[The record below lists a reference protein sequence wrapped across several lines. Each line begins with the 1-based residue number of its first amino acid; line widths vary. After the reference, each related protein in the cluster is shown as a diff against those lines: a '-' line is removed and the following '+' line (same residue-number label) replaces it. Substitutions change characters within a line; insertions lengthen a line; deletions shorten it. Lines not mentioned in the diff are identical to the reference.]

1 MKSLQERTEQSM
13 AKNLKVGMLVCA
25 SILAANAA
33 YANYP
38 SSNELLTVTQQT
50 GKIKGTIVDSK
61 TGEPV
66 IGASVKVKGTKLA
79 AVTDLNGEFEL
90 NTHANATLQISYV
103 GFKETEVK
111 ASNDMKISLEED
123 TESLEEVV
131 VVGYG
136 TQKKESLTGAMANIK
151 GEKLKDIT
159 SATVENM
166 LNGKV
171 SGVYVAPGSG
181 RPGSTGAIIIRGQT
195 SINGATAPLWVV
207 DGVIVGNSAGDLN
220 PDDIETMTVLKDAAS
235 TAIYGSEGA
244 NGVVVV
250 TTKQAKHEK
259 MSISLSAKAGLSTLN
274 RGNLEMMDGAEFYDY
289 YKSFQNVES
298 VNFPRWNED
307 LRNSN
312 FDWFKLAKK
321 TGSTQDYNLTLNGGS
336 QNIQSMF
343 TLGYFKE
350 EGAVKGY
357 DMNRYSTRI
366 KVVYKP
372 YEWLTIKPNI
382 SGSRTNDKDKQYSV
396 GAMYSMMPWDSP
408 YDENGNLVPNY
419 YSGWVNSK
427 ATNYLNDLAAGDYS
441 TSTTYDLA
449 GGLDFDIKITPW
461 LTFSSVNNYS
471 YYNSQTH
478 GYYDPKSS
486 SGEGVNGRTTEYNYV
501 STRRYTNQLLRFK
514 KSWGKHNVNALLAYE
529 FNDYEMKYT
538 DVYATGFISGF
549 EDFMTAAK
557 PEMATGYRTAWAKQS
572 YFTQW
577 RYDYDSRYYGELS
590 LRRDGRSNF
599 GSNNRYGNFFS
610 VSGAWNINNESWF
623 KADWVDQLKLR
634 AAFGSVGNV
643 PTSLYPSYSLYSV
656 GATYNENPGAL
667 ISQIGNKDLTWEK
680 TYTTGVGVDA
690 SFWQNR
696 LHATL
701 DYYIK
706 NTSNILYQVPV
717 TGLVG
722 VTSIWKNIG
731 KMRNTGIELTVGGD
745 IIRTKDLTWNVT
757 ANISHNSNELRDLYK
772 QRDAN
777 GNYVVKPVLISDG
790 TSIAGTAQRILE
802 IGEPVD
808 TYYMKEWAGV
818 NPEDGKPQWYMDDAN
833 GNKVV
838 TDSYSKASYY
848 KCGKASPDVYGSFST
863 SLFYKNFDL
872 QANFGYSLGGQIYS
886 YYRQEFDSDGAYA
899 GDRNQMKLQKGWSR
913 WEKPGDIATHPR
925 AMYNNQDKGNLASSR
940 YLESSDYLK
949 LRSLT
954 LGYNFDL
961 KKYGIQTLRLS
972 VSGENLFTI
981 TDYSGV
987 DPELPAGTNDK
998 GVLSVTNT
1006 GGISVYPAVRKFM
1019 LGVNLTF

>member
-111 ASNDMKISLEED
+111 ASNGMKISLEED

-321 TGSTQDYNLTLNGGS
+321 IGSTQDYNLTLNGGS

-441 TSTTYDLA
+441 TSTTYDLS
-449 GGLDFDIKITPW
+449 GGLDFDIQITPW

>member
-111 ASNDMKISLEED
+111 ASNGMKISLEED

-336 QNIQSMF
+336 ENIQSMF

-408 YDENGNLVPNY
+408 YDEDGNLVPNY

-427 ATNYLNDLAAGDYS
+427 ATNYLNDLAAGNYS

-514 KSWGKHNVNALLAYE
+514 RSWGKHNVNALLAYE

-557 PEMATGYRTAWAKQS
+557 PEMANGYRTAWAKQS

>member
-38 SSNELLTVTQQT
+38 TSNELLTVTQQT
-50 GKIKGTIVDSK
+50 GKIKGTIIDSK

-111 ASNDMKISLEED
+111 ASNGMKISLEED

-419 YSGWVNSK
+419 YAGWVNSK

-441 TSTTYDLA
+441 TSTTYDLS
-449 GGLDFDIKITPW
+449 GGLDFDIKIAPW

-557 PEMATGYRTAWAKQS
+557 PEMANGYRTAWAKQS

-731 KMRNTGIELTVGGD
+731 KMRNTGIEFTVGGD

-1006 GGISVYPAVRKFM
+1006 GGTSVYPAVRKFM

>member
-419 YSGWVNSK
+419 YAGWVNSK
-427 ATNYLNDLAAGDYS
+427 ATNYLNDLAAGNYS

-449 GGLDFDIKITPW
+449 GGLDFDIKIAPW

-557 PEMATGYRTAWAKQS
+557 PEMANGYRTAWAKQS

>member
-1 MKSLQERTEQSM
+1 M

-25 SILAANAA
+25 SLLAANAA
-33 YANYP
+33 YAEN
-38 SSNELLTVTQQT
+38 SATQEGMRFEQQT
-50 GKIKGTIVDSK
+50 SKIKGTIVDSK
-61 TGEPV
+61 TGEPI
-66 IGASVKVKGTKLA
+66 IGASVKVKGTKHA
-79 AVTDLNGEFEL
+79 TITDVDGNFEL
-90 NTHANATLQISYV
+90 NAPEGASLLVSYV
-103 GFKETEVK
+103 GYKNEEFE
-111 ASNDMKISLEED
+111 AHNGMKIEIHED
-123 TESLEEVV
+123 SESLDEVV

-151 GEKLKDIT
+151 ADKLKDVT

-181 RPGSTGAIIIRGQT
+181 RPGSTGAIVIRGQT

-220 PDDIETMTVLKDAAS
+220 PDDIESMTVLKDAAS

-250 TTKQAKHEK
+250 TTKQARHEK
-259 MSISLSAKAGLSTLN
+259 MSITLSAKAGVSTLS
-274 RGNLEMMDGAEFYDY
+274 RGNMEMMDGAEFYDY
-289 YKSFQNVES
+289 YKSFQNVEA

-321 TGSTQDYNLTLNGGS
+321 TGSTQDYNITLNGGS
-336 QNIQSMF
+336 DKIQSMF
-343 TLGYFKE
+343 TMGYFKE

-357 DMNRYSTRI
+357 DLSRYSTRI
-366 KVVYKP
+366 KVIYKP
-372 YEWLTIKPNI
+372 YEWLSIKPNL
-382 SGSRTNDKDKQYSV
+382 SGSRTTDKDRQYSV
-396 GAMYSMMPWDSP
+396 GAMYSMLPWDNP
-408 YDENGNLVPNY
+408 YDENGNPVPNY

-427 ATNYLNDLAAGDYS
+427 ATNYLNDLAAGNYS
-441 TSTTYDLA
+441 SSCSYDLS
-449 GGLDFDIKITPW
+449 GGFDFDVKITPW

-478 GYYDPKSS
+478 GYTDPKSS
-486 SGEGVNGRTTEYNYV
+486 GGEGVDGRITEYNYNA
-501 STRRYTNQLLRFK
+501 TRRYTNQLLRFQ
-514 KSWGKHNVNALLAYE
+514 KSWGKHNVNGLVAYE

-538 DVYATGFISGF
+538 DVYATGFLSGF
-549 EDFMTAAK
+549 EDFYTAAK
-557 PEMATGYRTAWAKQS
+557 PEKANGYRQAWAKQS

-577 RYDYDSRYYGELS
+577 RYNYDNRYFGEVS

-610 VSGAWNINNESWF
+610 FSGAWNINNESWF
-623 KADWVDQLKLR
+623 KAEWVDMLKLR
-634 AAFGSVGNV
+634 ASFGSVGNV

-656 GATYNENPGAL
+656 GATYNEMSGAL

-680 TYTTGVGVDA
+680 TFTTGVGIDA
-690 SFWQNR
+690 AFFHNR
-696 LHATL
+696 LTANL
-701 DYYIK
+701 DFYVK

-731 KMRNTGIELTVGGD
+731 KMRNTGVELTIGGD

-777 GNYVVKPVLISDG
+777 GNYVVKPVIISDG

-802 IGEPVD
+802 IGKPVD

-848 KCGKASPDVYGSFST
+848 KCGKSSPDVYGSFST
-863 SLFYKNFDL
+863 SVFYKNFDL

-886 YYRQEFDSDGAYA
+886 YFRQEYDSDGAYA

-913 WEKPGDIATHPR
+913 WQKPGDKATHPR

-972 VSGENLFTI
+972 VSGENLFCI

-987 DPELPAGTNDK
+987 DPELPADSNDK
-998 GVLSVTNT
+998 GVLSVTST
-1006 GGISVYPAVRKFM
+1006 GGVSVYPAVRKFM
-1019 LGVNLTF
+1019 FGVNLTF

>member
-111 ASNDMKISLEED
+111 ASNGMKISLEED

-419 YSGWVNSK
+419 YAGWVNSK

-441 TSTTYDLA
+441 TSTTYDLS
-449 GGLDFDIKITPW
+449 GGLDFDIQIAPW

-557 PEMATGYRTAWAKQS
+557 PEMANGYRTAWAKQS

-731 KMRNTGIELTVGGD
+731 KMRNTGIEFTVGGD

-1006 GGISVYPAVRKFM
+1006 GGTSVYPAVRKFM

>member
-38 SSNELLTVTQQT
+38 TSNELLTVTQQT

-111 ASNDMKISLEED
+111 ASNGMKISLKED

-195 SINGATAPLWVV
+195 SLNGATAPLWVV

-336 QNIQSMF
+336 ENIQSMF

-419 YSGWVNSK
+419 YAGWVNSK

-441 TSTTYDLA
+441 TSTTYDLS
-449 GGLDFDIKITPW
+449 GGLDFDIKIAPW

-557 PEMATGYRTAWAKQS
+557 PEMANGYRTAWAKQS

-838 TDSYSKASYY
+838 TDSYSKASDY

-863 SLFYKNFDL
+863 SLLYKNLDL

-899 GDRNQMKLQKGWSR
+899 GDRNQMKLQKDWSR

-1006 GGISVYPAVRKFM
+1006 GGTSVYPAVRKFM

>member
-38 SSNELLTVTQQT
+38 TSNELLTVTQQT

-111 ASNDMKISLEED
+111 ASNGMKISLEED

-419 YSGWVNSK
+419 YAGWVNSK

-441 TSTTYDLA
+441 TSTTYDLS
-449 GGLDFDIKITPW
+449 GGLDFDIKIAPW

-557 PEMATGYRTAWAKQS
+557 PEMANGYRTAWAKQS

-998 GVLSVTNT
+998 GVLSVTST
-1006 GGISVYPAVRKFM
+1006 GGTSVYPAVRKFM

>member
-111 ASNDMKISLEED
+111 ASNGMKISLEED

-336 QNIQSMF
+336 ENIQSMF

-419 YSGWVNSK
+419 YAGWVNSK
-427 ATNYLNDLAAGDYS
+427 ATNYLNDLAAGNYS
-441 TSTTYDLA
+441 TSTTYDLS

-486 SGEGVNGRTTEYNYV
+486 SGEGVNGRTTEYNYT

-557 PEMATGYRTAWAKQS
+557 PEMANGYRTAWAKQS

-731 KMRNTGIELTVGGD
+731 KMRNTGIEFTVGGD

>member
-111 ASNDMKISLEED
+111 ASNGMKISLEED

-408 YDENGNLVPNY
+408 YDEEGNLVPNY

-427 ATNYLNDLAAGDYS
+427 ATNYLNDLAAGNYS
-441 TSTTYDLA
+441 TSTTYDLS
-449 GGLDFDIKITPW
+449 GGLDFDIQIAPW

-486 SGEGVNGRTTEYNYV
+486 SGEGVNGRTTEYNYT

-557 PEMATGYRTAWAKQS
+557 PEMANGYRTAWAKQS

-731 KMRNTGIELTVGGD
+731 KMRNTGIELTIGGD

-1006 GGISVYPAVRKFM
+1006 GGTSVYPAVRKFM

>member
-38 SSNELLTVTQQT
+38 TSNELLTVTQQT
-50 GKIKGTIVDSK
+50 GKIKGTIIDSK

-111 ASNDMKISLEED
+111 ASNGMKISLEED
-123 TESLEEVV
+123 SESLEEVV

-171 SGVYVAPGSG
+171 SGEYVAPGSG

-419 YSGWVNSK
+419 YAGWVNSK
-427 ATNYLNDLAAGDYS
+427 ATNYLNDLAAGNYS
-441 TSTTYDLA
+441 TSTTYDLS
-449 GGLDFDIKITPW
+449 GGLDFDIQIAPW

-486 SGEGVNGRTTEYNYV
+486 SGEGVNGRTTEYNYT

-972 VSGENLFTI
+972 ISGENLFTI
-981 TDYSGV
+981 SDYSGV

-1006 GGISVYPAVRKFM
+1006 GGTSVYPAVRKFM

>member
-111 ASNDMKISLEED
+111 ASNGMKISLEED

-419 YSGWVNSK
+419 YAGWVNSK

-441 TSTTYDLA
+441 TSTTYDLS
-449 GGLDFDIKITPW
+449 GGLDFDIKIAPW

-557 PEMATGYRTAWAKQS
+557 PEMANGYRTAWAKQS

-731 KMRNTGIELTVGGD
+731 KMRNTGIEFTVGGD

-1006 GGISVYPAVRKFM
+1006 GGTSVYPAVRKFM

>member
-38 SSNELLTVTQQT
+38 TSNELLTVTQQT

-111 ASNDMKISLEED
+111 ASNGMKISLEED

-321 TGSTQDYNLTLNGGS
+321 TDSTQDYNLTLNGGS
-336 QNIQSMF
+336 ENIQSMF

-441 TSTTYDLA
+441 TSTTYDLS

-514 KSWGKHNVNALLAYE
+514 KSWGMHNVNALLAYE

-833 GNKVV
+833 GNKVK
-838 TDSYSKASYY
+838 TDNYSKASYY

-972 VSGENLFTI
+972 ISGENLFTI

-1006 GGISVYPAVRKFM
+1006 GGTSVYPAVRKFM

>member
-111 ASNDMKISLEED
+111 ASNGMKISLEED

-441 TSTTYDLA
+441 TSTTYDLS

-833 GNKVV
+833 GNKVK
-838 TDSYSKASYY
+838 TDNYSKASYY

-1006 GGISVYPAVRKFM
+1006 GGTSVYPAVRKFM

>member
-111 ASNDMKISLEED
+111 ASNGMKISLEED

-336 QNIQSMF
+336 ENIQSMF

-419 YSGWVNSK
+419 YAGWVNSK
-427 ATNYLNDLAAGDYS
+427 ATNYLNDLAAGNYS
-441 TSTTYDLA
+441 TSTTYDLS
-449 GGLDFDIKITPW
+449 GGLDFDIQIAPW

-557 PEMATGYRTAWAKQS
+557 PEMANGYRTAWAKQS

>member
-1 MKSLQERTEQSM
+1 MKSLQERTELSM

-38 SSNELLTVTQQT
+38 TSNELLTVTQQT

-111 ASNDMKISLEED
+111 ASNGMKISLEED

-419 YSGWVNSK
+419 YAGWVNSK
-427 ATNYLNDLAAGDYS
+427 ATNYLNDLAAGNYS
-441 TSTTYDLA
+441 TSTTYDLS
-449 GGLDFDIKITPW
+449 GGLDFDIKIAPW

-557 PEMATGYRTAWAKQS
+557 PEMANGYRTAWAKQS

-818 NPEDGKPQWYMDDAN
+818 NPEDGKPQWYMDDEN

-972 VSGENLFTI
+972 ISGENLFTI

-1006 GGISVYPAVRKFM
+1006 GGTSVYPAVRKFM

>member
-111 ASNDMKISLEED
+111 ASNGMKISLEED

-419 YSGWVNSK
+419 YAGWVNSK
-427 ATNYLNDLAAGDYS
+427 ATNYLNDLAAGNYS

-449 GGLDFDIKITPW
+449 GGLDFDIKIAPW

-557 PEMATGYRTAWAKQS
+557 PEMANGYRTAWAKQS

>member
-38 SSNELLTVTQQT
+38 TSNELLTVTQQT
-50 GKIKGTIVDSK
+50 GKIKGTIIDSK

-111 ASNDMKISLEED
+111 ASNGMKISLEED

-336 QNIQSMF
+336 ENIQSMF

-419 YSGWVNSK
+419 YAGWVNSK

-441 TSTTYDLA
+441 TSTTYDLS
-449 GGLDFDIKITPW
+449 GGLDFDIKIAPW

-557 PEMATGYRTAWAKQS
+557 PEMANGYRTAWAKQS

-731 KMRNTGIELTVGGD
+731 KMRNTGIEFTIGGD

-1006 GGISVYPAVRKFM
+1006 GGTSVYPAVRKFM

>member
-1 MKSLQERTEQSM
+1 MKSLQERTELSM

-38 SSNELLTVTQQT
+38 TSNELLTVTQQT

-111 ASNDMKISLEED
+111 ASNGMKISLEED

-419 YSGWVNSK
+419 YAGWVNSK
-427 ATNYLNDLAAGDYS
+427 ATNYLNDLAAGNYS
-441 TSTTYDLA
+441 TSTTYDLS
-449 GGLDFDIKITPW
+449 GGLDFDIQIAPW

-486 SGEGVNGRTTEYNYV
+486 SGEGVNGRTTEYNYT

-557 PEMATGYRTAWAKQS
+557 PEMANGYRTAWAKQS

-610 VSGAWNINNESWF
+610 ASGAWNINNESWF

-998 GVLSVTNT
+998 GVLSVTST
-1006 GGISVYPAVRKFM
+1006 GGTSVYPAVRKFM

>member
-111 ASNDMKISLEED
+111 ASNGMKISLEED

-419 YSGWVNSK
+419 YAGWVNSK
-427 ATNYLNDLAAGDYS
+427 ATNYLNDLAAGNYS
-441 TSTTYDLA
+441 TSTTYDLS
-449 GGLDFDIKITPW
+449 GGLDFDIKIAPW

-486 SGEGVNGRTTEYNYV
+486 PGEGVNGRTTEYNYV

-557 PEMATGYRTAWAKQS
+557 PEMANGYRTAWAKQS

-731 KMRNTGIELTVGGD
+731 KMRNTGIEFTVGGD

-1006 GGISVYPAVRKFM
+1006 GGTSVYPAVRKFM

>member
-111 ASNDMKISLEED
+111 ASNGMKISLEED

-336 QNIQSMF
+336 ENIQSMF

-441 TSTTYDLA
+441 TSTTYDLS

-557 PEMATGYRTAWAKQS
+557 PEMANGYRTAWAKQS

-1006 GGISVYPAVRKFM
+1006 GGTSVYPAVRKFM

>member
-38 SSNELLTVTQQT
+38 TSNELLTVTQQT

-111 ASNDMKISLEED
+111 ASNGMTISLEED

-419 YSGWVNSK
+419 YAGWVNSK
-427 ATNYLNDLAAGDYS
+427 ATNYLNDLAAGNYS

-557 PEMATGYRTAWAKQS
+557 PEMANGYRTAWAKQS

-701 DYYIK
+701 DFYIK

-731 KMRNTGIELTVGGD
+731 KMRNTGIEFTVGGD

-1006 GGISVYPAVRKFM
+1006 GGTSVYPAVRKFM

>member
-111 ASNDMKISLEED
+111 ASNGMKISLEED

-419 YSGWVNSK
+419 YAGWVNSK
-427 ATNYLNDLAAGDYS
+427 ATNYLNDLAAGNYS
-441 TSTTYDLA
+441 TSTTYDLS
-449 GGLDFDIKITPW
+449 GGLDFDIKIAPW

-557 PEMATGYRTAWAKQS
+557 PEMANGYRTAWAKQS

-818 NPEDGKPQWYMDDAN
+818 NPEDGKPQWYMDDAD

-1006 GGISVYPAVRKFM
+1006 GGTSVYPAVRKFM

>member
-111 ASNDMKISLEED
+111 ASNGMKISLEED

-336 QNIQSMF
+336 ENIQSMF

-408 YDENGNLVPNY
+408 YDEDGNLVPNY

-441 TSTTYDLA
+441 TSTTYDLS

-557 PEMATGYRTAWAKQS
+557 PEMANGYRTAWAKQS

-731 KMRNTGIELTVGGD
+731 KMRNTGIEFTVGGD

-1006 GGISVYPAVRKFM
+1006 GGTSVYPAVRKFM

>member
-111 ASNDMKISLEED
+111 ASNGMKISLEED

-408 YDENGNLVPNY
+408 YDEEGNLVPNY

-441 TSTTYDLA
+441 TSTTYDLS
-449 GGLDFDIKITPW
+449 GGLDFDIQITPW

-972 VSGENLFTI
+972 ISGENLFTI

-1006 GGISVYPAVRKFM
+1006 GGTSVYPAVRKFM

>member
-111 ASNDMKISLEED
+111 ASNGMKISLEED

-408 YDENGNLVPNY
+408 YDEEGNLVPNY

-441 TSTTYDLA
+441 TSTTYDLS
-449 GGLDFDIKITPW
+449 GGLDFDIKIAPW

-486 SGEGVNGRTTEYNYV
+486 SGEGVNGRTTEYNYT

-557 PEMATGYRTAWAKQS
+557 PEMANGYRTAWAKQS

-1006 GGISVYPAVRKFM
+1006 GGTSVYPAVRKFM

>member
-111 ASNDMKISLEED
+111 ASNGMKISLEED

-419 YSGWVNSK
+419 YAGWVNSK

-441 TSTTYDLA
+441 TSTTYDLS
-449 GGLDFDIKITPW
+449 GGLDFDIQITPW

-486 SGEGVNGRTTEYNYV
+486 SGEGVNGRTTEYNYT

-557 PEMATGYRTAWAKQS
+557 PEMANGYRTAWAKQS

-972 VSGENLFTI
+972 ISGENLFTI

-998 GVLSVTNT
+998 GVLSVTST
-1006 GGISVYPAVRKFM
+1006 GGTSVYPAVRKFM

>member
-111 ASNDMKISLEED
+111 ASNGMKISLEED

-408 YDENGNLVPNY
+408 YDEEGNLVPNY

-441 TSTTYDLA
+441 TSTTYDLS
-449 GGLDFDIKITPW
+449 GGLDFDIKIAPW

-998 GVLSVTNT
+998 GVLSVTST
-1006 GGISVYPAVRKFM
+1006 GGTSVYPAVRKFM

>member
-111 ASNDMKISLEED
+111 ASNGMKISLEED

-336 QNIQSMF
+336 ENIQSMF

-372 YEWLTIKPNI
+372 YEWLSIKPNI

-419 YSGWVNSK
+419 YAGWVNSK

-441 TSTTYDLA
+441 TSTTYDLS

-833 GNKVV
+833 GNKVK
-838 TDSYSKASYY
+838 TDNYSKASYY

-972 VSGENLFTI
+972 ISGENLFTI

-1006 GGISVYPAVRKFM
+1006 GGTSVYPAVRKFM

>member
-1 MKSLQERTEQSM
+1 
-13 AKNLKVGMLVCA
+13 MLVCA

-111 ASNDMKISLEED
+111 ASNGMKISLEED

-195 SINGATAPLWVV
+195 SINGATSPLWVV

-336 QNIQSMF
+336 ENIQSMF

-419 YSGWVNSK
+419 YAGWVNSK

-441 TSTTYDLA
+441 TSTTYDLS
-449 GGLDFDIKITPW
+449 GGLDFDIQIAPW

-486 SGEGVNGRTTEYNYV
+486 SGEGVNGRTTEYNYT

-557 PEMATGYRTAWAKQS
+557 PEMANGYRTAWAKQS

-731 KMRNTGIELTVGGD
+731 KMRNTGIEFTVGGD

-981 TDYSGV
+981 TEYSGV

>member
-38 SSNELLTVTQQT
+38 TSNELLTVTQQT
-50 GKIKGTIVDSK
+50 GKIKGTIIDSK

-90 NTHANATLQISYV
+90 NTHANATLEISYV

-111 ASNDMKISLEED
+111 ASNGMKISLEED

-336 QNIQSMF
+336 ENIQSMF

-419 YSGWVNSK
+419 YAGWVNSK

-441 TSTTYDLA
+441 TSTTYDLS
-449 GGLDFDIKITPW
+449 GGLDFDIKIAPW

-557 PEMATGYRTAWAKQS
+557 PEMANGYRTAWAKQS

-731 KMRNTGIELTVGGD
+731 KMRNTGIEFTVGGD

-972 VSGENLFTI
+972 ISGENLFTI

-1006 GGISVYPAVRKFM
+1006 GGTSVYPAVRKFM

>member
-38 SSNELLTVTQQT
+38 TTNELLTVTQQT

-111 ASNDMKISLEED
+111 ASNGMKISLEED

-336 QNIQSMF
+336 ENIQSMF

-372 YEWLTIKPNI
+372 YEWLSIKPNI

-408 YDENGNLVPNY
+408 YEENGNLVPNY
-419 YSGWVNSK
+419 YAGWVNSK

-441 TSTTYDLA
+441 TSTTYDLS

-833 GNKVV
+833 GNKVK
-838 TDSYSKASYY
+838 TDNYSKASYY

-972 VSGENLFTI
+972 ILGENLFTI

-1006 GGISVYPAVRKFM
+1006 GGTSVYPAVRKFM

>member
-50 GKIKGTIVDSK
+50 GKIKGTIIDSK

-111 ASNDMKISLEED
+111 ASNGMKISLEED

-419 YSGWVNSK
+419 YAGWVNSK
-427 ATNYLNDLAAGDYS
+427 ATNYLNDLAAGNYS
-441 TSTTYDLA
+441 TSTTYDLS
-449 GGLDFDIKITPW
+449 GGLDFDIKIAPW

-557 PEMATGYRTAWAKQS
+557 PEMANGYRTAWAKQS

-701 DYYIK
+701 DFYIK

-731 KMRNTGIELTVGGD
+731 KMRNTGIEFTVGGD

>member
-1 MKSLQERTEQSM
+1 M

-25 SILAANAA
+25 SLLAANAA
-33 YANYP
+33 YAEN
-38 SSNELLTVTQQT
+38 SATQEGMRFEQQT
-50 GKIKGTIVDSK
+50 SKIKGTIVDSK
-61 TGEPV
+61 TGEPI
-66 IGASVKVKGTKLA
+66 IGASVKVKGTKHA
-79 AVTDLNGEFEL
+79 TITDVDGNFEL
-90 NTHANATLQISYV
+90 NAPEGASLLVSYV
-103 GFKETEVK
+103 GYKNEEFE
-111 ASNDMKISLEED
+111 ARNGMKIEIHED
-123 TESLEEVV
+123 SESLDEVV

-151 GEKLKDIT
+151 ADKLKDVT

-181 RPGSTGAIIIRGQT
+181 RPGSTGAIVIRGQT

-220 PDDIETMTVLKDAAS
+220 PDDIESMTVLKDAAS

-250 TTKQAKHEK
+250 TTKQARHEK
-259 MSISLSAKAGLSTLN
+259 MSITLSAKAGASTLS
-274 RGNLEMMDGAEFYDY
+274 RGNMEMMDGAEFYDY
-289 YKSFQNVES
+289 YKSFLNVEA

-321 TGSTQDYNLTLNGGS
+321 TGSTQDYNITLNGGS
-336 QNIQSMF
+336 DKIQSMF
-343 TLGYFKE
+343 TMGYFKE

-357 DMNRYSTRI
+357 DLSRYSTRI
-366 KVVYKP
+366 KVIYKP
-372 YEWLTIKPNI
+372 YEWLSIKPNL
-382 SGSRTNDKDKQYSV
+382 SGSRTTDKDRQYSV
-396 GAMYSMMPWDSP
+396 GAMYSMLPWDNP
-408 YDENGNLVPNY
+408 YDENGNPVPNY

-427 ATNYLNDLAAGDYS
+427 ATNYLNDLAAGNYS
-441 TSTTYDLA
+441 SSCSYDLS
-449 GGLDFDIKITPW
+449 GGFDFDVKITPW

-478 GYYDPKSS
+478 GYTDPKSS
-486 SGEGVNGRTTEYNYV
+486 GGEGVDGRITEYNYNA
-501 STRRYTNQLLRFK
+501 TRRYTNQLLRFQ
-514 KSWGKHNVNALLAYE
+514 KSWGKHNVNGLVAYE

-538 DVYATGFISGF
+538 DVYATGFLSGF
-549 EDFMTAAK
+549 EDFYTAAK
-557 PEMATGYRTAWAKQS
+557 PEKANGYRQAWAKQS

-577 RYDYDSRYYGELS
+577 RYNYDNRYFGEVS

-610 VSGAWNINNESWF
+610 FSGAWNINNESWF
-623 KADWVDQLKLR
+623 KAEWVDMLKLR
-634 AAFGSVGNV
+634 ASFGSVGNV

-656 GATYNENPGAL
+656 GATYNEMSGAL

-680 TYTTGVGVDA
+680 TFTTGVGIDA
-690 SFWQNR
+690 AFFQNR
-696 LHATL
+696 LTATL
-701 DYYIK
+701 DFYVK

-731 KMRNTGIELTVGGD
+731 KMRNTGVELTIGGD

-777 GNYVVKPVLISDG
+777 GNYVVKPVIISDG

-818 NPEDGKPQWYMDDAN
+818 NPEDGKPQWYMNDAD

-838 TDSYSKASYY
+838 TDDYSKASYY
-848 KCGKASPDVYGSFST
+848 KCGNSSPDVYGSFST
-863 SLFYKNFDL
+863 SVFYKNFDL

-886 YYRQEFDSDGAYA
+886 YFRQEYDSDGAYA

-913 WEKPGDIATHPR
+913 WQKPGDKATHPR

-972 VSGENLFTI
+972 VSGENLFCI

-987 DPELPAGTNDK
+987 DPELPAESNDK
-998 GVLSVTNT
+998 GVLSVTST
-1006 GGISVYPAVRKFM
+1006 GGVSVYPAVRKFM
-1019 LGVNLTF
+1019 FGVNLTF

>member
-38 SSNELLTVTQQT
+38 TSNELLTVTQQT

-111 ASNDMKISLEED
+111 ASNGMKISLKED

-195 SINGATAPLWVV
+195 SLNGATAPLWVV

-336 QNIQSMF
+336 ENIQSMF

-419 YSGWVNSK
+419 YAGWVNSK

-441 TSTTYDLA
+441 TSTTYDLS
-449 GGLDFDIKITPW
+449 GGLDFDIKIAPW

-557 PEMATGYRTAWAKQS
+557 PEMANGYRTAWAKQS

-838 TDSYSKASYY
+838 TDSYSKASDY

-1006 GGISVYPAVRKFM
+1006 GGTSVYPAVRKFM

>member
-111 ASNDMKISLEED
+111 ASNGMKISLEED

-336 QNIQSMF
+336 ENIQSMF

-408 YDENGNLVPNY
+408 YDEEGNLVPNY

-427 ATNYLNDLAAGDYS
+427 ATNYLNDLAAGNYS

-449 GGLDFDIKITPW
+449 GGLDFDIKIAPW

-972 VSGENLFTI
+972 ISGENLFTI

-1006 GGISVYPAVRKFM
+1006 GGTSVYPAVRKFM

>member
-1 MKSLQERTEQSM
+1 M

-25 SILAANAA
+25 SLLAANAA
-33 YANYP
+33 YAEN
-38 SSNELLTVTQQT
+38 SATQEGMRFEQQT
-50 GKIKGTIVDSK
+50 SKIKGTIVDSK
-61 TGEPV
+61 TGEPI
-66 IGASVKVKGTKLA
+66 IGASVKVKGTKHA
-79 AVTDLNGEFEL
+79 TITDVDGNFEL
-90 NTHANATLQISYV
+90 NAPEGASLLVSYV
-103 GFKETEVK
+103 GYKNEEFE
-111 ASNDMKISLEED
+111 ARNGMKIEIHED
-123 TESLEEVV
+123 SESLDEVV

-151 GEKLKDIT
+151 ADKLKDVT

-181 RPGSTGAIIIRGQT
+181 RPGSTGAIVIRGQT

-220 PDDIETMTVLKDAAS
+220 PDDIESMTVLKDAAS

-250 TTKQAKHEK
+250 TTKQARHEK
-259 MSISLSAKAGLSTLN
+259 MSITLSAKAGASTLS
-274 RGNLEMMDGAEFYDY
+274 RGNMEMMDGAEFYDY
-289 YKSFQNVES
+289 YKSFHNVEA

-321 TGSTQDYNLTLNGGS
+321 TGSTQDYNITLNGGS
-336 QNIQSMF
+336 DKIQSMF
-343 TLGYFKE
+343 TMGYFKE

-357 DMNRYSTRI
+357 DLSRYSTRI
-366 KVVYKP
+366 KVIYKP
-372 YEWLTIKPNI
+372 YEWLSIKPNL
-382 SGSRTNDKDKQYSV
+382 SGSRTTDKDRQYSV
-396 GAMYSMMPWDSP
+396 GAMYSMLPWDNP
-408 YDENGNLVPNY
+408 YDENGNPVPNY

-427 ATNYLNDLAAGDYS
+427 ATNYLNDLAAGNYS
-441 TSTTYDLA
+441 SSCSYDLS
-449 GGLDFDIKITPW
+449 GGFDFDVKITPW

-478 GYYDPKSS
+478 GYTDPKSS
-486 SGEGVNGRTTEYNYV
+486 GGEGVDGRITEYNYNA
-501 STRRYTNQLLRFK
+501 TRRYTNQLLRFQ
-514 KSWGKHNVNALLAYE
+514 KSWGKHNVNGLVAYE

-538 DVYATGFISGF
+538 DVYATGFLSGF
-549 EDFMTAAK
+549 EDFYTAAK
-557 PEMATGYRTAWAKQS
+557 PEKANGYRQAWAKQS

-577 RYDYDSRYYGELS
+577 RYNYDNRYFGEVS

-610 VSGAWNINNESWF
+610 FSGAWNINNESWF
-623 KADWVDQLKLR
+623 KAEWVDMLKLR
-634 AAFGSVGNV
+634 ASFGTVGNV

-656 GATYNENPGAL
+656 GATYNEMSGAL

-680 TYTTGVGVDA
+680 TFTTGVGIDA
-690 SFWQNR
+690 AFFQNR
-696 LHATL
+696 LTANL
-701 DYYIK
+701 DFYVK

-731 KMRNTGIELTVGGD
+731 KMRNTGVELTIGGD

-777 GNYVVKPVLISDG
+777 GNYVVKPVIISDG

-818 NPEDGKPQWYMDDAN
+818 NPEDGKPQWYMNDAD

-848 KCGKASPDVYGSFST
+848 KCGKSSPDVYGSFST

-886 YYRQEFDSDGAYA
+886 YFRQEYDSDGAYA

-913 WEKPGDIATHPR
+913 WQKPGDKATHPR

-972 VSGENLFTI
+972 VSGENLFCI

-987 DPELPAGTNDK
+987 DPELPADSNDK
-998 GVLSVTNT
+998 GVLSVTST
-1006 GGISVYPAVRKFM
+1006 GGVSVYPAVRKFM
-1019 LGVNLTF
+1019 FGVNLTF

>member
-1 MKSLQERTEQSM
+1 
-13 AKNLKVGMLVCA
+13 MLVCA

-111 ASNDMKISLEED
+111 ASNGMKISLEED

-419 YSGWVNSK
+419 YAGWVNSK
-427 ATNYLNDLAAGDYS
+427 ATNYLNDLAAGNYS

-449 GGLDFDIKITPW
+449 GGLDFDIKIAPW

-972 VSGENLFTI
+972 ISGENLFTI

-1006 GGISVYPAVRKFM
+1006 GGTSVYPAVRKFM

>member
-111 ASNDMKISLEED
+111 ASNGMKISLEED

-419 YSGWVNSK
+419 YAGWVNSK

-441 TSTTYDLA
+441 TSTTYDLS
-449 GGLDFDIKITPW
+449 GGLDFDIQIAPW

-557 PEMATGYRTAWAKQS
+557 PEMANGYRTAWAKQS

-998 GVLSVTNT
+998 GVLSVTST
-1006 GGISVYPAVRKFM
+1006 GGTSVYPAVRKFM